1 MIPSSPGRTSHPR
14 TGNFAA
20 PMKGFRSALIVPT
33 PLAAWFA
40 RVRAALV
47 DAGPLLFFAL
57 WNRGWAAVAFGV
69 AYIWLLGHLDGV
81 SGQTPGK
88 ALLGLRL
95 VGSGGSVVGKR
106 VGVARKFLHLVDLVP
121 LGLGFLIPLVHVR
134 RQTLADQIVST
145 FVVAGVPPRRFS
157 LALWLPPRSD

>member
-1 MIPSSPGRTSHPR
+1 MRGSGSTLTI
-14 TGNFAA
+14 
-20 PMKGFRSALIVPT
+20 PT
-33 PLAAWFA
+33 PLAAWLP

-47 DAGPLLFFAL
+47 DGAPLLFFAV

-69 AYIWLLGHLDGV
+69 AYVWLLGHLDGV

-106 VGVARKFLHLVDLVP
+106 VGVGRKFLHVLDLMP
-121 LGLGFLIPLVHVR
+121 LGIGFLMPLVHVR
-134 RQTLADQIVST
+134 RQTFADQVVST
-145 FVVAGVPPRRFS
+145 FVVSGVPPRRLS

>member
-1 MIPSSPGRTSHPR
+1 M
-14 TGNFAA
+14 TGSGPA
-20 PMKGFRSALIVPT
+20 PIVPT
-33 PLAAWFA
+33 PLAAWFP

-47 DAGPLLFFAL
+47 DGAPLFFFAV
-57 WNRGWAAVAFGV
+57 WSRGWAAVAFGV

-95 VGSGGSVVGKR
+95 VGSGGSLVGKR
-106 VGVARKFLHLVDLVP
+106 VGVARKFLHVFDLTP
-121 LGLGFLIPLVHVR
+121 LGIGFLIPLVHVR
-134 RQTLADQIVST
+134 RQTFADQIVST
-145 FVVAGVPPRRFS
+145 FVVSGVAPRRFS